1 MDAAIRPLG
10 ILSMYVSVYAC
21 MDTHNNVKNN
31 YNNYITWQC
40 NVNSIECDLTVSKG
54 RTIPHMHKNQYMVKY
69 RKI

>member
-21 MDTHNNVKNN
+21 MDTHNYVKNN

-40 NVNSIECDLTVSKG
+40 NVNSIECDLTVS
-54 RTIPHMHKNQYMVKY
+54 
-69 RKI
+69 